1 MRPPRRSQEASQQQW
16 HQAPPRLPPC
26 LGSGE
31 PPSLR
36 SPPVIIPQR
45 LPVKLVPTWPAC
57 SPGPWVPGVGVGSS
71 GGPLHRVRRVR
82 GVRRVPSLDFTRI
95 PAPTLSPQAGTPP
108 SSARTSGVP
117 LTLSS
122 CEHRHPRVISGM
134 LEPNQTLGC
143 PVEERRFSPD
153 ERAESATWWL
163 PLALQQPCR
172 QSPGWE
178 MGPCGGGRGQGPDCL
193 PLSPT
198 DLNLWH
204 IPGKETS
211 GQLSS
216 QASYSSD
223 TGCRQCQSTED
234 SPSLSPYNMRQ
245 SGIHA
250 VRPTD

>member
-71 GGPLHRVRRVR
+71 GGRLHRVHRVRRVR

-172 QSPGWE
+172 QSPCWE
-178 MGPCGGGRGQGPDCL
+178 MGPCGGGRGQGPECL
-193 PLSPT
+193 PTVTYRPEPVAHPRERNFWTAEL
-198 DLNLWH
+198 
-204 IPGKETS
+204 PGLL
-211 GQLSS
+211 QL
-216 QASYSSD
+216 
-223 TGCRQCQSTED
+223 
-234 SPSLSPYNMRQ
+234 
-245 SGIHA
+245 
-250 VRPTD
+250 